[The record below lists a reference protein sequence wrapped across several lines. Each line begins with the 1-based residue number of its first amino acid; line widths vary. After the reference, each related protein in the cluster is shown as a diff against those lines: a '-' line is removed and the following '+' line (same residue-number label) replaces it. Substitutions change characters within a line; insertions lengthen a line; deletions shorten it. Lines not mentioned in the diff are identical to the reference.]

1 MAVLS
6 KIRDR
11 SLFLILIIGMALF
24 AFVAS
29 PKDIVSFFKSDK
41 TNYVG
46 NINGEDI
53 SREEFST
60 QIKAYKDQSSNINDS
75 QATKAVW
82 DNLLSEK
89 IYSSQLKK
97 AGIVVGEKDIWEAL
111 INDNSIKNS
120 PQFQNEAGLF
130 DEESLKAY
138 IADLQEDSSPD
149 GKTRWASWIGYE
161 RSLKQNLERN
171 AYLNLVKSGI
181 DVSLEEGKRSYEL
194 NNLTVSGDYVFLPF
208 FKVPDST
215 INVSDSDVEKYIKA
229 HKNDF
234 QVKASRSVQYVKF
247 DLSPTIADKD
257 VIKNE
262 LTDLIED
269 KEEYSKVIKD
279 SLVRVGLKNTSD
291 YTAFMAEYSDTP
303 FVDEYV
309 FKNKLDPKIADTLF
323 ALSSG
328 EIYGPYEDNGYYKL
342 SKIVESTEVP
352 SVNASHILVAFEGA
366 MRANPEIKRTKEEAE
381 AKAQEIL
388 KKVNRSG
395 VDFAAEAKVS
405 SDGPSATKG
414 GDLGWFKE
422 GQMTPKFNDWVFAN
436 KKGNIGLVETE
447 FGFHV
452 IKVDD
457 TKAEKGLKLAT
468 LSKIIVPSE
477 ETENAIFVEAETFAA
492 NISKGKNFTEL
503 AEEKNY
509 SIKNAQKLKRRDYIV
524 PGLTGNN
531 PSIVYWTFEENSVVG
546 NSKRFDID
554 KAYVVA
560 QIIQKEE
567 EGLQSVES
575 ATKIV
580 KPKVIAEKKTAILT
594 KSLEDGSLEEIATR
608 EEVRVQ
614 KTGETSFNN
623 PGTSSLGREKAVLG
637 TLLAMNEGDVIKG
650 VKGSSGVY
658 ALKLTKKTIPAAL
671 ESYEPYRIQL
681 EKKLRKDNNSIY
693 NALKD
698 ASEIEDYR
706 N

>member
-29 PKDIVSFFKSDK
+29 PKDIMNFFKSDK

-53 SREEFST
+53 SREEFAT
-60 QIKAYKDQSSNINDS
+60 QIKTFKDQRSNLNDS
-75 QATKAVW
+75 QASKAVW

-138 IADLQEDSSPD
+138 IADLQEDSSVD
-149 GKTRWASWIGYE
+149 GKTRWANWIAYE

-181 DVSLEEGKRSYEL
+181 DVSLEEGKRSYVL
-194 NNLTVSGDYVFLPF
+194 NNQTVSGNYVFLPF
-208 FKVPDST
+208 FSVPDST
-215 INVSDSDVEKYIKA
+215 INVSDGDIEKYINT

-234 QVKASRSVQYVKF
+234 QVKASRSIQYVKF
-247 DLSPTIADKD
+247 DLLPTIDDKD
-257 VIKNE
+257 VIRKE
-262 LTDLIED
+262 LNDLIED

-279 SLVRVGLKNTSD
+279 TLTRTGLKNITD
-291 YTAFMAEYSDTP
+291 YTPFLAEYSDTP
-303 FVDEYV
+303 FVDDYV
-309 FKNKLDPKIADTLF
+309 YRETLAPKIADSLF
-323 ALSSG
+323 SLSEG
-328 EIYGPYEDNGYYKL
+328 QIYGPYEEKGYFKI
-342 SKIVESTEVP
+342 SKIIETTDVP
-352 SVNASHILVAFEGA
+352 SVKASHILVAYEGA
-366 MRANPEIKRTKEEAE
+366 TRANPEIRRTKEEAE
-381 AKAQEIL
+381 AEAKRVF
-388 KKVNRSG
+388 KKVKRSG
-395 VDFAAEAKVS
+395 VDFAEEAKVS

-422 GQMTPKFNDWVFAN
+422 GRMVPKFNDWVFAN
-436 KKGNIGLVETE
+436 NKGDIGLVETD

-457 TKAEKGLKLAT
+457 TKAEQGLKLAT
-468 LSKIIVPSE
+468 VSKIVVPSE

-492 NISKGKNFTEL
+492 DISKGQNFTEL

-509 SIKNAQKLKRRDYIV
+509 TIKNAQKLKRRDDVV

-531 PSIVYWTFEENSVVG
+531 PSIVYWSFEDKSEVG

-560 QIIQKEE
+560 IITQKEK

-575 ATKIV
+575 AKTIV
-580 KPKVIAEKKTAILT
+580 KPRVIAEKKASVLIKKLA
-594 KSLEDGSLEEIATR
+594 DGSLDEIAAN

-623 PGTSSLGREKAVLG
+623 PGTSTLGREKSVLG
-637 TLLAMNEGDVIKG
+637 ALLAMKEGEVVRGIKG
-650 VKGSSGVY
+650 SNGVY
-658 ALKLTKKTIPAAL
+658 AVELIKKTMPAEL
-671 ESYEPYRIQL
+671 ESYEPYRAQL
-681 EKKLRKDNNSIY
+681 EKQLKKDNNTIY

>member
-29 PKDIVSFFKSDK
+29 PKDIMNFFKSDK
-41 TNYVG
+41 TNYIG

-53 SREEFST
+53 SREEFAT
-60 QIKAYKDQSSNINDS
+60 QIKAFKTQRSNLNDS
-75 QATKAVW
+75 QASKAVW

-111 INDNSIKNS
+111 TNDNSIKNS
-120 PQFQNEAGLF
+120 PQFQNESGLF
-130 DEESLKAY
+130 DEESLKSY
-138 IADLQEDSSPD
+138 IADLQEDTSVD
-149 GKTRWASWIGYE
+149 GKTRWENWIAYE

-194 NNLTVSGDYVFLPF
+194 NNQTVTGNYVFLPF
-208 FKVPDST
+208 FSIPDSI
-215 INVSDSDVEKYIKA
+215 INVSDSDIEKYINA

-234 QVKASRSVQYVKF
+234 QVKASRSIQYVKF
-247 DLSPTIADKD
+247 DLLPTIDDKN
-257 VIKNE
+257 VIRKE
-262 LTDLIED
+262 LEDLIED

-279 SLVRVGLKNTSD
+279 TLTRTGLKNTID
-291 YTAFMAEYSDTP
+291 YTAFLAEYSDTP
-303 FVDEYV
+303 FVDDYV
-309 FKNKLDPKIADTLF
+309 FSETLEQKIADSLF
-323 ALSSG
+323 NFKEG
-328 EIYGPYEDNGYYKL
+328 RIYGPYEEKGYFKI
-342 SKIVESTEVP
+342 SKIVEKKDVP
-352 SVNASHILVAFEGA
+352 SVKASHILIAYEGA
-366 MRANPEIKRTKEEAE
+366 TRANPEIKRTKEAAETEA
-381 AKAQEIL
+381 QRIL
-388 KKVNRSG
+388 KKVKRNG
-395 VDFAAEAKVS
+395 VDFAEEAKVS
-405 SDGPSATKG
+405 SDGPTGTRG

-422 GQMTPKFNDWVFAN
+422 GRMTPKFNDWVFSN
-436 KKGNIGLVETE
+436 EKGNIGLVETD

-457 TKAEKGLKLAT
+457 TKAEQGLKLAT
-468 LSKIIVPSE
+468 VSKIIVPSE

-492 NISKGKNFTEL
+492 DISKGKNFTEL
-503 AEEKNY
+503 AKEKNY
-509 SIKNAQKLKRRDYIV
+509 IIKNAQKLKRRDDVV
-524 PGLTGNN
+524 PGLPGNN
-531 PSIVYWTFEENSVVG
+531 PSIVYWSFDEKSEIG

-560 QIIQKEE
+560 LITQKEE

-575 ATKIV
+575 ATTIV
-580 KPKVIAEKKTAILT
+580 KPKVIAEKKTSLLT
-594 KSLEDGSLEEIATR
+594 KKLEEGSLDEIALK
-608 EEVRVQ
+608 EKARVQ

-623 PGTSSLGREKAVLG
+623 PDASALGREKSVLG
-637 TLLAMNEGDVIKG
+637 ALLAMKEGEVARG
-650 VKGSSGVY
+650 VKGSNGVY
-658 ALKLTKKTIPAAL
+658 AIELIKKTMPAEL
-671 ESYEPYRIQL
+671 ESYEPYRAQL
-681 EKKLRKDNNSIY
+681 EKQLKKDNNTIF

>member
-53 SREEFST
+53 SREEFAT
-60 QIKAYKDQSSNINDS
+60 QIKTFKSQRSNMNDS
-75 QATKAVW
+75 QAAKAVW

-111 INDNSIKNS
+111 INDNSIKTS

-138 IADLQEDSSPD
+138 IADLQEDSSDD
-149 GKTRWASWIGYE
+149 GKTRWANWIAYE

-181 DVSLEEGKRSYEL
+181 DVSLEEGKRSFES
-194 NNLTVSGDYVFLPF
+194 NNLTVSGNYVFLPYF
-208 FKVPDST
+208 QVPDST
-215 INVSDSDVEKYIKA
+215 ITVSDSDIQKYINE

-247 DLSPTIADKD
+247 DLSPTIDDKD
-257 VIKNE
+257 AIKKE
-262 LTDLIED
+262 LENLIED
-269 KEEYSKVIKD
+269 KEEYNKVAQATATVI
-279 SLVRVGLKNTSD
+279 GLKNTTD
-291 YTAFMAEYSDTP
+291 YAIFLAENSDTP
-303 FVDEYV
+303 YNDTYI
-309 FKNKLDPKIADTLF
+309 FKNTLNPAIADSLF
-323 ALSSG
+323 NLKAG
-328 EIYGPYEDNGYYKL
+328 EIYGPYEDGGYYKI

-352 SVNASHILVAFEGA
+352 SVKASHILVAYEGA
-366 MRANPEIKRTKEEAE
+366 TRANPEVKRTKEEAE
-381 AKAQEIL
+381 AKAKSIL
-388 KKVNRSG
+388 KKVKQSS
-395 VDFAAEAKVS
+395 VDFTVEAKIS
-405 SDGPSATKG
+405 SDGPSASKG

-422 GQMTPKFNDWVFAN
+422 GQMVPKFNDWVFAN
-436 KKGNIGLVETE
+436 KKGSIGIVETD

-457 TKAEKGLKLAT
+457 TKEESGLKLAT

-477 ETENAIFVEAETFAA
+477 QTENNIFVEAETFSADIA
-492 NISKGKNFTEL
+492 KGKNFIEL

-509 SIKNAQKLKRRDYIV
+509 TIKNAQQLKRRDDVV
-524 PGLTGNN
+524 PGLPGNN
-531 PSIVYWTFEENSVVG
+531 PSIVYWTFDENS
-546 NSKRFDID
+546 KITDTRRFDID

-560 QIIQKEE
+560 QITQSEE
-567 EGLQSVES
+567 EGLQSVKS
-575 ATKIV
+575 ATNTV
-580 KPKVIAEKKTAILT
+580 RPKVIVEKKTEILT
-594 KSLEDGSLEEIATR
+594 KKLQEGSLEEIAGR

-623 PGTSSLGREKAVLG
+623 PGTSAMGREKAVIG
-637 TLLAMNEGDVIKG
+637 ALLAMNEGEVIRGIKG
-650 VKGSSGVY
+650 STGVY
-658 ALKLTKKTIPAAL
+658 AVELTKKTTPKQL
-671 ESYEPYRIQL
+671 ESYEPYREQL
-681 EKKLRKDNNSIY
+681 VKKLKKDNNTIY
-693 NALKD
+693 NAIKD